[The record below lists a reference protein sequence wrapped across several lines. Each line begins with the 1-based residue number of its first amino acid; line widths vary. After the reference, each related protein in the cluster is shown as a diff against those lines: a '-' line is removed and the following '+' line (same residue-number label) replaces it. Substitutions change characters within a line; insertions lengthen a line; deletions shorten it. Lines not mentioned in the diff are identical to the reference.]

1 MRAVNLCSG
10 QGTGIRDVADDIP
23 KPKIR
28 IADWPIL
35 WRMLGT
41 YGTAGIN
48 YFVLC
53 LGDKSLA
60 IKECALNLRAQRS
73 DLTISPGW
81 PVKVDDGAA
90 DSREAEWQIV
100 LAETGL
106 ATQSRARLWN
116 VSEWRARN
124 CSG

>member
-28 IADWPIL
+28 IGDWPIL
-35 WRMLGT
+35 WQMLGT
-41 YGTAGIN
+41 CGAAGIN
-48 YFVLC
+48 YLVLC

-60 IKECALNLRAQRS
+60 IKECFRNLRAQLS

-81 PVKVDDGAA
+81 PGKVDDGAA
-90 DSREAEWQIV
+90 DSPEAERQIV
-100 LAETGL
+100 LAETGF
-106 ATQSRARLWN
+106 AKQSRARLWN